1 MANKTVAFL
10 CRQLARAAVFALL
23 LCGISAGQ
31 AWAQDEGQKPQPNGA
46 DYQLGPL
53 DSLRLK
59 VVAWRASQGEVF
71 EWNAINGEYTV
82 NAGGKISI
90 PLIGEIRASETTTVE
105 LADALAKRLQQR
117 LNIAQTLNATIE
129 IIKFRP
135 FYIVGDVANSGEY
148 SFRPGMTVIQAMS
161 IAGGLPRSHA
171 VDVHQ
176 IDRDVAGW
184 TGELNQVTD
193 EETMLRSQM
202 EQQQQLLQLAQQ
214 DKQQVENK
222 QKTGLV
228 TEQRYMAS
236 QRDVATAQTEL
247 LRLKIRLQEIKHKIA
262 TNTVL
267 ISESNRIAPT
277 WVGAALRFS
286 IIRPSGSTFTE
297 FPANETTLVAPGDTI
312 KVKCCGSEDPKA
324 SLQSSLLGEVPQRR

>member
-1 MANKTVAFL
+1 
-10 CRQLARAAVFALL
+10 
-23 LCGISAGQ
+23 
-31 AWAQDEGQKPQPNGA
+31 
-46 DYQLGPL
+46 
-53 DSLRLK
+53 
-59 VVAWRASQGEVF
+59 VF

-82 NAGGKISI
+82 NAGGKISV
-90 PLIGEIRASETTTVE
+90 PLIGEVQASDTTTVE
-105 LADALAKRLQQR
+105 LADVLAKRLQQR
-117 LNIAQTLNATIE
+117 LNIAQTLNASIE

-135 FYIVGDVANSGEY
+135 FYIVGDVSNSGEY
-148 SFRPGMTVIQAMS
+148 PFRPGMTVIQALS

-193 EETMLRSQM
+193 EEAMLRSQM
-202 EQQQQLLQLAQQ
+202 EQQEQLLRLAQQ
-214 DKQQVENK
+214 DKQQVESK

-286 IIRPSGSTFTE
+286 IIRPSGSSFTE
-297 FPANETTLVAPGDTI
+297 FPADETTLVAPGDTI
-312 KVKCCGSEDPKA
+312 KVKCCGGEDPKS
-324 SLQSSLLGEVPQRR
+324 SLQSSLLGDVSRRR